1 MKTNNNHQ
9 KQSVQQLSAEQ
20 LNSVKAKF
28 AAESKTFGSCIRNF
42 VAVAETDS
50 TAELLLSTIC
60 GYESAG
66 IPAYIG
72 MSVNQIKQ
80 AVKAA
85 YPYTKDGVML
95 RKDGELFVPVEAF
108 GFTII
113 KAAYLA
119 KIGAKKRP
127 TEIVQ
132 ATDAQVEAAETKKA
146 EKKATKA
153 AEREAAKVAA
163 QEQTDLLEA
172 LINSTSAEAAWS
184 LILAERENRAKKAAE
199 VK

>member
-1 MKTNNNHQ
+1 MTTTNNNQ
-9 KQSVQQLSAEQ
+9 QSVQQLSTEQ
-20 LNSVKAKF
+20 LNAVQAKF
-28 AAESKTFGSCIRNF
+28 QAEQKSFGACVRDFI
-42 VAVAETDS
+42 AVAETDA
-50 TAELLLSTIC
+50 TAELMLRVIC
-60 GYESAG
+60 GYEING
-66 IPAYIG
+66 VPAYVG
-72 MSVNQIKQ
+72 MSCNQIKQ

-95 RKDGELFVPVEAF
+95 RKDGELFVPVETF
-108 GFTII
+108 GFAII

-119 KIGAKKRP
+119 KVGAKKKPADLVR
-127 TEIVQ
+127 
-132 ATDAQVEAAETKKA
+132 ATDEQVEAAETKKA
-146 EKKATKA
+146 EKKAAKA

-172 LINSTSAEAAWS
+172 LINSASAEAAWS